1 MVVLPILIVNNVMM
15 QEELRS
21 VFNAL
26 LQAIEFLLFHN
37 INAYA
42 KKVFMMIMEF
52 VNHVAQAALNAL
64 MPLFVKDVPY
74 QLQITIT
81 GHVLAQAA
89 ISLLWIH

>member
-64 MPLFVKDVPY
+64 MPLFVKDVPS
-74 QLQITIT
+74 QPLTT
-81 GHVLAQAA
+81 PTELAHVLKA
-89 ISLLWIH
+89 ISSLLNH